1 MFQTTIGPYS
11 EAVAYGRPEAAQ
23 GIFVEFKRLHEMTRE
38 KLPFGVLQMG
48 HALRNEISPRQG
60 LIRLRE
66 FTIIDLEFFFD
77 PEEPN
82 CHLLKDV
89 ENEKL
94 RLVLAENKLRGSEEI
109 TEVTVNEAL
118 KKGYIKAEWQ
128 AVFMAYAKQLLT
140 DLSVPAEKQRFIE
153 KLPWERA
160 HYSLQSFD
168 QQVYV
173 ERWGW
178 VEVSGHA
185 YRTDYDLKRHME
197 FSGEDMRVYK
207 EYEKPIEKEQL
218 TIKPIMSKLGPV
230 FKTDAAKVADVLSKT
245 DPKEVEASI
254 RKNGFYMLG
263 KYKLLPEHLEI
274 EHQKVVERGRRFVP
288 HVVEPSFGSDR
299 LVYVALEYAYS
310 VKNDRAI
317 LSFPRDIASMQVG
330 VYPLVNKDGLPAKAL
345 ELNKLLVDEGFV
357 TEYDETGSIGR
368 RYARA
373 DEIGIPLGITVDYE
387 TLNDN
392 TVTIRNRDSWKQ
404 VRTSIEDL
412 RELLHKYFRWKIN
425 FEDLGKPLES

>member
-1 MFQTTIGPYS
+1 
-11 EAVAYGRPEAAQ
+11 
-23 GIFVEFKRLHEMTRE
+23 
-38 KLPFGVLQMG
+38 
-48 HALRNEISPRQG
+48 
-60 LIRLRE
+60 
-66 FTIIDLEFFFD
+66 
-77 PEEPN
+77 
-82 CHLLKDV
+82 
-89 ENEKL
+89 
-94 RLVLAENKLRGSEEI
+94 LAENRLRGSEEI

-128 AVFMAYAKQLLT
+128 AVFMAYAKKLLA
-140 DLSVPAEKQRFIE
+140 DLGVPAEGQRFIE

-207 EYEKPIEKEQL
+207 GYEKPIEREQL
-218 TIKPIMSKLGPV
+218 IIKPIMSKLGPA
-230 FKTDAAKVADVLSKT
+230 FKTEAAKVAEMLSKT

-254 RKNGFYMLG
+254 GKNGCYMLG
-263 KYKLLPEHLEI
+263 EYKLLPEHIEI
-274 EHQKVVERGRRFVP
+274 EHQRVVERGKRFVP

-299 LVYVALEYAYS
+299 LVYVALEYAYG

-317 LSFPRDIASMQVG
+317 LSFPRDIAPLQVG
-330 VYPLVNKDGLPAKAL
+330 VYPLVSKDGLPAKAL

-357 TEYDETGSIGR
+357 TEHDEAGSIGR

-387 TLNDN
+387 TLDNN
-392 TVTIRNRDSWKQ
+392 TVTIRDRDSWKQ
-404 VRTSIEDL
+404 VRSPIEDL
-412 RELLHKYFRWKIN
+412 PMLLHKYFKWKIN
-425 FEDLGKPLES
+425 FEDLGKPFES

>member
-1 MFQTTIGPYS
+1 
-11 EAVAYGRPEAAQ
+11 
-23 GIFVEFKRLHEMTRE
+23 
-38 KLPFGVLQMG
+38 
-48 HALRNEISPRQG
+48 
-60 LIRLRE
+60 
-66 FTIIDLEFFFD
+66 
-77 PEEPN
+77 
-82 CHLLKDV
+82 
-89 ENEKL
+89 L
-94 RLVLAENKLRGSEEI
+94 RLVLAENRLRGSEEI

-118 KKGYIKAEWQ
+118 EKGYIKAEWQ
-128 AVFMAYAKQLLT
+128 AVFMAYAQKLLT
-140 DLSVPAEKQRFIE
+140 GLSVPAEGQRFIE

-207 EYEKPIEKEQL
+207 EYEKPIEREQL
-218 TIKPIMSKLGPV
+218 IIKHIMSKLGPA
-230 FKTDAAKVADVLSKT
+230 FKTEAAKVAEMLSKS
-245 DPKEVEASI
+245 DPKEVEAFI
-254 RKNGFYMLG
+254 EKKGFYMLG
-263 KYKLLPEHLEI
+263 KYKLLPEHIEV

-299 LVYVALEYAYS
+299 LVYVALESAYS

-317 LSFPRDIASMQVG
+317 LSFPRDIAPLQVG
-330 VYPLVNKDGLPAKAL
+330 VYPLVSKDGLPAKAL

-357 TEYDETGSIGR
+357 TEYDEPGSIGR

-392 TVTIRNRDSWKQ
+392 TVTIRDRDSWKQ
-404 VRTSIEDL
+404 VRSSIEDL
-412 RELLHKYFRWKIN
+412 PMLLHKYFKWKIN
-425 FEDLGKPLES
+425 FEDLGKPFES

>member
-1 MFQTTIGPYS
+1 
-11 EAVAYGRPEAAQ
+11 
-23 GIFVEFKRLHEMTRE
+23 
-38 KLPFGVLQMG
+38 
-48 HALRNEISPRQG
+48 
-60 LIRLRE
+60 
-66 FTIIDLEFFFD
+66 
-77 PEEPN
+77 
-82 CHLLKDV
+82 
-89 ENEKL
+89 
-94 RLVLAENKLRGSEEI
+94 
-109 TEVTVNEAL
+109 
-118 KKGYIKAEWQ
+118 
-128 AVFMAYAKQLLT
+128 MAYAKKLLT
-140 DLSVPAEKQRFIE
+140 GLSVPAEGQRFIE

-207 EYEKPIEKEQL
+207 EYEKPIEREQL
-218 TIKPIMSKLGPV
+218 IIKPIMSKLGPA
-230 FKTDAAKVADVLSKT
+230 FKTEAAKVAEMLSKS
-245 DPKEVEASI
+245 DPKEVEAFI
-254 RKNGFYMLG
+254 EKKGFYMLG
-263 KYKLLPEHLEI
+263 KYKLLPEHIEI

-317 LSFPRDIASMQVG
+317 LSFPRDIAPLQVG
-330 VYPLVNKDGLPAKAL
+330 VYPLVSKDGLPAKAL

-357 TEYDETGSIGR
+357 TEYDEAGSIGR

-387 TLNDN
+387 TLSDS
-392 TVTIRNRDSWKQ
+392 TVTIRDRDSWKQ
-404 VRTSIEDL
+404 VRSPIEDL

-425 FEDLGKPLES
+425 FEDLGKPFES